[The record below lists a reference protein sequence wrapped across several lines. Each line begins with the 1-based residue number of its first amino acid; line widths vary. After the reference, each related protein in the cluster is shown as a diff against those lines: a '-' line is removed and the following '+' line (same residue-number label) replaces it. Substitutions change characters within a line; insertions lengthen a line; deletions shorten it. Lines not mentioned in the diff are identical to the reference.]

1 MKFGVDRMAEFK
13 KSFKHYRQILVRF
26 VTKVAKNFIKFC
38 MAWTKVS
45 EIQQIFNKI
54 FKPD

>member
-1 MKFGVDRMAEFK
+1 MKFGLDRMAELK
-13 KSFKHYRQILVRF
+13 KSFKLYRQILVRA
-26 VTKVAKNFIKFC
+26 VTGVAKNFIKFC

-54 FKPD
+54 FKSV